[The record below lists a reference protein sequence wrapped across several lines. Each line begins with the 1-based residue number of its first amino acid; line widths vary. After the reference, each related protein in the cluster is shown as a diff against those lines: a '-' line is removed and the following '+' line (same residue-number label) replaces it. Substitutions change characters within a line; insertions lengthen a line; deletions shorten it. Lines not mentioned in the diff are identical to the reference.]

1 MFHKKEIMDI
11 VIVVISIVLLITLFI
26 TPTPWDKYN
35 LYDYLKAKRLQ
46 SYNEKHKEIFLKCIY
61 CKGTGERNEDINEL
75 MYQAKM
81 QLWFHKHINID
92 RCKVCDKIE
101 DKVNYP
107 FGGKFFCPLA
117 QTTFMMMMK
126 EYAEIGPKVEKT
138 GCSKCMGMG
147 TFSSFD
153 MKTQQYLTQE
163 EYETRE
169 LMKHEI
175 N

>member
-1 MFHKKEIMDI
+1 MFLKKEYVDAII
-11 VIVVISIVLLITLFI
+11 VMSAIILAITMFI
-26 TPTPWDKYN
+26 IPTPLDKYN

-46 SYNEKHKEIFLKCIY
+46 SYNAKHKEIFLKCIY

-92 RCKVCDKIE
+92 KCQVCDNIE
-101 DKVNYP
+101 DKEEYP
-107 FGGKFFCPLA
+107 FGGKFLCPLA
-117 QTTFMMMMK
+117 QTTFMNMMK
-126 EYAEIGPKVEKT
+126 EYAERGPKVEKT

-153 MKTQQYLTQE
+153 MKTQRYLTQE
-163 EYETRE
+163 EYEQKE
-169 LMKHEI
+169 KLKKGE
-175 N
+175 